1 MALYEREKKILVVAG
16 NNNPDNTGSIN
27 CLWWS
32 KCYCPLYLHTFLKQ
46 DGMKKDTSKSTVL
59 VICTGFLILY
69 LLFAWQWALIV
80 SLVVGLAA
88 IISGTLSRLIE
99 KGWMGLAKILSYII
113 PSILLGIVFYLI
125 LFPISLISKIF
136 TKDPLMLSP
145 KYNSYFVTVS
155 KESDKENLEKI
166 W

>member
-1 MALYEREKKILVVAG
+1 
-16 NNNPDNTGSIN
+16 
-27 CLWWS
+27 
-32 KCYCPLYLHTFLKQ
+32 
-46 DGMKKDTSKSTVL
+46 MKNDTSKSTVL

-69 LLFAWQWALIV
+69 MIFSWQWALIL

-113 PSILLGIVFYLI
+113 PSILLAIVFYLI
-125 LFPISLISKIF
+125 LFPLSLLSKLF
-136 TKDPLMLSP
+136 TKDPLMLSK
-145 KYNSYFVTVS
+145 KYDSYFLPVNKEAD
-155 KESDKENLEKI
+155 KESLEKI